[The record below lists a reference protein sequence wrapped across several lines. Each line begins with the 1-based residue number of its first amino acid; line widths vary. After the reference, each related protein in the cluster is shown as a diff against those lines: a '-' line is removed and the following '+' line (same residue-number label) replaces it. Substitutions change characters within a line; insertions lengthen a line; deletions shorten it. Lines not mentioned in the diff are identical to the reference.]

1 MLTQGGSTRQI
12 DFRVTLQPFL
22 WGPCRET
29 HCATCCHLLTKWSR
43 KVSPSPFVLDC
54 CIRTSRQPF
63 QLTSQLLLKEQK
75 LYPARGKNSEQPMKT
90 CFLRSPYIRCLLH
103 LQKKEKSWIWAWSPR
118 IFSLG
123 THQKWVNEY
132 WPHLRARSWELKTVE
147 RLRLLSWEPSLE
159 SEQTPTL
166 SRMVGQVSVYWP
178 WHFWTGL
185 QNCLVTCSSAQNH
198 LFFLR
203 Y

>member
-1 MLTQGGSTRQI
+1 MLWDSQILSFFFFFFQG
-12 DFRVTLQPFL
+12 
-22 WGPCRET
+22 
-29 HCATCCHLLTKWSR
+29 
-43 KVSPSPFVLDC
+43 
-54 CIRTSRQPF
+54 
-63 QLTSQLLLKEQK
+63 QK

-90 CFLRSPYIRCLLH
+90 CFLRSTYIRCLLH

-166 SRMVGQVSVYWP
+166 SRMVRGKFQSIVDYV
-178 WHFWTGL
+178 FIIL
-185 QNCLVTCSSAQNH
+185 LL
-198 LFFLR
+198 LFFKKAFDLEIILN
-203 Y
+203 YTKSQG

>member
-1 MLTQGGSTRQI
+1 MLWDSQILSFFFFFQG
-12 DFRVTLQPFL
+12 
-22 WGPCRET
+22 
-29 HCATCCHLLTKWSR
+29 
-43 KVSPSPFVLDC
+43 
-54 CIRTSRQPF
+54 
-63 QLTSQLLLKEQK
+63 QK

-90 CFLRSPYIRCLLH
+90 CFLRSTYIRCLLH

-166 SRMVGQVSVYWP
+166 SRMVRGKFQSIDPGIFGQVSKIAWSLAPVLKIISS
-178 WHFWTGL
+178 FWDI
-185 QNCLVTCSSAQNH
+185 NH
-198 LFFLR
+198 TF
-203 Y
+203 